1 MPACSPIRRPARSAR
16 ARPVP
21 VCALILALSAC
32 AAPTPPSSTKE
43 EPPMSS
49 QAHAEQAFSPKLDA
63 EHALQNLLTLLRGA
77 HRVEDID
84 AAALER
90 AFGVPFTAYEG
101 RLGFGERITRD
112 WWTAIELD
120 PKGPNG
126 PRFEFSFRPDD
137 PAAYP
142 SASDLCALDFERFA
156 GELVAAG
163 FRRETY
169 RGEHG
174 RVINDSFE
182 RDALK
187 VTVQTRGENDDSP
200 EKIAHA
206 CVKTVLVD

>member
-1 MPACSPIRRPARSAR
+1 MPASPPFRRLAAATPA
-16 ARPVP
+16 
-21 VCALILALSAC
+21 CAFVLALSAC
-32 AAPTPPSSTKE
+32 AAPSPISSAKE
-43 EPPMSS
+43 ESPMSS
-49 QAHAEQAFSPKLDA
+49 QAHAAQAFSPKLDA
-63 EHALQNLLTLLRGA
+63 GQALQKLLTLLRGA
-77 HRVEDID
+77 HRIEDID
-84 AAALER
+84 GAALER
-90 AFGVPFTAYEG
+90 AFGVPFTAHDG

-112 WWTAIELD
+112 WWTAMELD
-120 PKGPNG
+120 PKSPDG

-137 PAAYP
+137 PSAYP
-142 SASDLCALDFERFA
+142 SASEICALDFDRFA
-156 GELVAAG
+156 AELTAAG

-174 RVINDSFE
+174 RIINDTFE